1 MEVQEQAGAGGRG
14 SNREAERC
22 RQTGERQEEVG
33 KAGKGKKT
41 GRLLLLLLAQAELL
55 VEVGLA

>member
-1 MEVQEQAGAGGRG
+1 MEEGATEKPRGAGKG
-14 SNREAERC
+14 
-22 RQTGERQEEVG
+22 GERQEEVG

-41 GRLLLLLLAQAELL
+41 GRLLLLLAQAELL

>member
-41 GRLLLLLLAQAELL
+41 ERLLLLLAQAELL